1 MTQSLDR
8 ASSPRDG
15 ALHPFGLALTSSTLL
30 SPDLS
35 LPRCKP
41 PWVQLYLSMNFQFKC
56 S

>member
-8 ASSPRDG
+8 ASSPRDS
-15 ALHPFGLALTSSTLL
+15 ALHPIGLALTSSTLL
-30 SPDLS
+30 CPDLS

-41 PWVQLYLSMNFQFKC
+41 LWVQLYLSMNFQFKC